1 MEQEIFKIFLQ
12 KGSWAMLARRLL
24 WTNNKRN
31 EQREDKYQVFIRKN
45 QKVIEVLAKAFG
57 SISKDI
63 TEIKQ
68 KNFEGDDK

>member
-45 QKVIEVLAKAFG
+45 QKVIEVQAKAFG

-68 KNFEGDDK
+68 KKFEGDDK